1 MTVESIDAI
10 HIELFDKFQQGG
22 IIMWPMFLMSLA
34 ALAIFIE
41 RVLFLHR
48 NQIRSREFL
57 SGIENSLEKG
67 RLIEALT
74 VCQDTPGPAAAMV
87 KAGLMAFRKS
97 DEEVRESVREAAMV
111 ELGPIK
117 RRVGT
122 LSAIAQAAP
131 IFGLLGTVIGLI
143 DAFSQYEQQG
153 VYLNA
158 GFLSGSM
165 WQALI
170 TTATGLALG
179 AVCLLGHHFLVSR
192 VQVAIHEMEWL
203 GSELLLAFA
212 RLKSGVSDDQEGP
225 SDEVVDSQS

>member
-1 MTVESIDAI
+1 MIAASIDAI

-34 ALAIFIE
+34 ALAVFVE

-57 SGIENSLEKG
+57 SGIENSLGKG

-74 VCQDTPGPAAAMV
+74 VCQETPGPAAAMV
-87 KAGLMAFRKS
+87 KAGLMAFRKT
-97 DEEVRESVREAAMV
+97 DEEIRESVREAAIV

-117 RRVGT
+117 RRVGA

-212 RLKSGVSDDQEGP
+212 RVKSGTSVVEEALP
-225 SDEVVDSQS
+225 NEVVDTQS

>member
-1 MTVESIDAI
+1 MS
-10 HIELFDKFQQGG
+10 
-22 IIMWPMFLMSLA
+22 WPPLRA
-34 ALAIFIE
+34 CE
-41 RVLFLHR
+41 
-48 NQIRSREFL
+48 
-57 SGIENSLEKG
+57 
-67 RLIEALT
+67 
-74 VCQDTPGPAAAMV
+74 P
-87 KAGLMAFRKS
+87 
-97 DEEVRESVREAAMV
+97 
-111 ELGPIK
+111 LG
-117 RRVGT
+117 
-122 LSAIAQAAP
+122 AIAQAAP

-153 VYLNA
+153 VDLNA

-212 RLKSGVSDDQEGP
+212 RVKSGSSDDREEL
-225 SDEVVDSQS
+225 SHEVVDSQS